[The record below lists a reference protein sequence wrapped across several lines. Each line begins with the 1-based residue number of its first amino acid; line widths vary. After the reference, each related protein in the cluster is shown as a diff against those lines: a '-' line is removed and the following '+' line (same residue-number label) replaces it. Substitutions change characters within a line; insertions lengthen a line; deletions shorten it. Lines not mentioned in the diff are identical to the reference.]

1 MAMNRRVDQI
11 LTSTAMLLTCV
22 GTSTFAWA
30 EEPGAESDGPLAEI
44 VITAQKRTEKLSE
57 VPVSAAVLS
66 NDALQRINA
75 GDISDLNNLDP
86 SVDLVGSFNGR
97 VPLGIRGISS
107 NANEATVGLSSGV
120 AIMIDGVPVP
130 SDSNA
135 GNQLEDIKSV
145 EILKGPQATLG
156 GRTAAAGIINIVTRG
171 PTSEAHGDISVTA
184 TSDHEYRF
192 NGFIGG
198 PITGILLGSVSVYG
212 NKREFPITNLFDGDK
227 SDQDNGGF
235 RGKLLIKPSQD
246 LDVTL
251 TGAYQRS
258 KSSGDNF
265 AYTYITPGSFLLF
278 GTSPPPL
285 PPPVLATL
293 SQGAVLA
300 GVTPSMTNQTINT
313 PVTSSS
319 DAKDTM
325 ASVNIDYRLGD
336 LTLSSTTAYQRET
349 QFNIQ
354 DIFVNSSFYSNNFRD
369 AFAAIIG
376 TPPGSPGTWATFNN
390 TQTQD
395 ITVTQTSQEFRLASS
410 PDQPLNYVAGLFFS
424 DSKVDLITARTFTP
438 AETDYDVESTTKTY
452 DIYGR
457 ATWKFPSATSLIAGL
472 RFNHDVLSYTYDQL
486 DGGGIHTAN
495 SDSSNAV
502 VGDIGVQQQLAPHSM
517 VYATYSRGYAPRVFN
532 TGVYSGG
539 NATAPS
545 AALPITPQEHID
557 SFEIGSK
564 GLYLDQRLQLN
575 ASLFY
580 TVYKNYQVQTSESI
594 PGQVAPILGLSPA
607 GKARTEGL
615 EIDSVYAATSL
626 TRIGINLALIDAKF
640 IDYKGAPCWGNGVT
654 QTDALG
660 CTGTTTRSQDVSGK
674 TMPDSPRFKGDLFAE
689 QKVPFGASTWEGVFG
704 GTYAYRTRTQFQPDQ
719 NPQSIQGAFGLLNLN
734 FAVRE
739 RSGKYAITAFVD
751 NVTNHHYYVDLE
763 DFWSGPWNANTVVG
777 QPARDA
783 NRFYGVRLQAGF

>member
-1 MAMNRRVDQI
+1 MNRIVDRVLFASAVTLACAGPCNFAAAADQP
-11 LTSTAMLLTCV
+11 S
-22 GTSTFAWA
+22 S
-30 EEPGAESDGPLAEI
+30 EPDSSLAEI
-44 VITAQKRTEKLSE
+44 VITAQKRTEKLSD
-57 VPVSAAVLS
+57 VPVSASVLS
-66 NDALQRINA
+66 SDALARINA

-107 NANEATVGLSSGV
+107 NANEATVGLASGV
-120 AIMIDGVPVP
+120 AIMIDGVSVP
-130 SDSNA
+130 SDSVA

-145 EILKGPQATLG
+145 EILKGPQSTLG
-156 GRTAAAGIINIVTRG
+156 GRTAAAGVINIVTRG
-171 PTSEAHGDISVTA
+171 PTNEAHGDVTVTA
-184 TSDHEYRF
+184 TNDHEYRF
-192 NGFIGG
+192 NGFISG
-198 PITGILLGSVSVYG
+198 PISDILLGSISVYG
-212 NKREFPITNLFDGDK
+212 NKREFPITNLFDGEK
-227 SDQDNGGF
+227 SNQDNGGF
-235 RGKLLIKPSQD
+235 RGKLLIKPNDD
-246 LDVTL
+246 LDITL

-258 KSSGDNF
+258 KSEGDNF
-265 AYTYITPGSFLLF
+265 VYTYITPGSFLLF

-300 GVTPSMTNQTINT
+300 GVSPSMTNQTINT
-313 PVTSSS
+313 PVTSTS
-319 DAKDTM
+319 DAKDSM
-325 ASVNIDYRLGD
+325 ASVNVDYRLGD

-349 QFNIQ
+349 QFNLQ

-390 TQTQD
+390 TQFQD
-395 ITVTQTSQEFRLASS
+395 ITVSQISQEFRLASS
-410 PDQPLNYVAGLFFS
+410 PDRQLNYVAGLFFS
-424 DSKVDLITARTFTP
+424 DSKVDLVTARTFTP

-457 ATWKFPSATSLIAGL
+457 ATWKFPSATSLIGGL

-495 SDSSNAV
+495 SDSSNAL

-539 NATAPS
+539 NAVAPTAP
-545 AALPITPQEHID
+545 LPITAQEHID
-557 SFEIGSK
+557 NVEIGSK
-564 GLYLDQRLQLN
+564 GLYFDQRLQIN

-580 TVYKNYQVQTSESI
+580 TVYKDYQVQTSESI

-607 GKARTEGL
+607 GKARTQGL
-615 EIDSVYAATSL
+615 EIDSLYAPTEL
-626 TRIGINLALIDAKF
+626 TRIGVNLALIDAKF

-674 TMPDSPRFKGDLFAE
+674 TMPDSPRFKGNLFAE
-689 QKVPFGASTWEGVFG
+689 QRIPLGGSGWQGVLG
-704 GTYAYRTRTQFQPDQ
+704 GTYAYRSRTQFQPDQ
-719 NPQSIQGAFGLLNLN
+719 NPESIQGSFGLLNLN
-734 FAVRE
+734 LAVRNA
-739 RSGKYAITAFVD
+739 KYSVTAFVD

>member
-1 MAMNRRVDQI
+1 MNRRVDQI
-11 LTSTAMLLTCV
+11 LTATAMALTCA
-22 GTSTFAWA
+22 GTTTLAWA

-44 VITAQKRTEKLSE
+44 VITAQKRTEKLSD
-57 VPVSAAVLS
+57 VPVSASVLS

-107 NANEATVGLSSGV
+107 NANEATVGLASGV
-120 AIMIDGVPVP
+120 AIMIDGVSVP
-130 SDSNA
+130 SDSVA

-145 EILKGPQATLG
+145 EILKGPQSTLG
-156 GRTAAAGIINIVTRG
+156 GRTAAAGVINIVTRG

-184 TSDHEYRF
+184 TNDHEYRF

-198 PITGILLGSVSVYG
+198 PITDILLGSISVYG
-212 NKREFPITNLFDGDK
+212 NKREFPITNLLDGEK
-227 SDQDNGGF
+227 SNQDNGGF
-235 RGKLLIKPSQD
+235 RGKLLIKPNDD
-246 LDVTL
+246 LDITL

-258 KSSGDNF
+258 KSEGDNF
-265 AYTYITPGSFLLF
+265 VYTYITPGSFLLF

-285 PPPVLATL
+285 PPPVVATL

-313 PVTSSS
+313 PVTSTS
-319 DAKDTM
+319 DAKDSM
-325 ASVNIDYRLGD
+325 ASVNVDYRLGD

-349 QFNIQ
+349 QFNLQ

-390 TQTQD
+390 TQFQD
-395 ITVTQTSQEFRLASS
+395 ITVSQISQEFKLASS
-410 PDQPLNYVAGLFFS
+410 PDRQLNYVAGLFFS
-424 DSKVDLITARTFTP
+424 DSKVDLVTARTFTP

-452 DIYGR
+452 DVYGR

-539 NATAPS
+539 NAAAPS
-545 AALPITPQEHID
+545 AALPITAQEHID

-564 GLYLDQRLQLN
+564 GMYFDQRLQLN
-575 ASLFY
+575 AALFY

-615 EIDSVYAATSL
+615 EIDSVYAPTSL
-626 TRIGINLALIDAKF
+626 TRIGINMALIDAKF
-640 IDYKGAPCWGNGVT
+640 IDYTGAPCWGNGVT

-689 QKVPFGASTWEGVFG
+689 QKVPFGASAWEGVFG

-734 FAVRE
+734 FSARE
-739 RSGKYAITAFVD
+739 RSGKYSITAFVD